1 MSDDRDLKAAEYVLG
16 TLDGPARTAMRQD
29 LAHDAGLRDAVAAWE
44 RRLAPLG
51 AGVPPAAPPADLW
64 DRIAASL
71 DNGAAGTISVR
82 SETVAWTPFLPGVE
96 IKVLHRDEARGRQVY
111 LLRMAPGARL
121 PPHPHKLDEECII
134 LSGEMDV
141 GGLLLRAGDIHMV
154 HAGAPHPEVVSPT
167 GVVLYL
173 SGELR

>member
-1 MSDDRDLKAAEYVLG
+1 MSDDRDLLAAEYVLG
-16 TLDGPARTAMRQD
+16 TLDGPTRIAVRRHMAT
-29 LAHDAGLRDAVAAWE
+29 DASLRDAIAAWE
-44 RRLAPLG
+44 RRLAPL
-51 AGVPPAAPPADLW
+51 AEGVPPVEPPAGLW

-71 DNGAAGTISVR
+71 DNGAAGTISVQ
-82 SETVAWTPFLPGVE
+82 SETRAWVPFLPGVE

-111 LLRMAPGARL
+111 LLRMEPGARL

-154 HAGAPHPEVVSPT
+154 HAGVSHPEVITPT